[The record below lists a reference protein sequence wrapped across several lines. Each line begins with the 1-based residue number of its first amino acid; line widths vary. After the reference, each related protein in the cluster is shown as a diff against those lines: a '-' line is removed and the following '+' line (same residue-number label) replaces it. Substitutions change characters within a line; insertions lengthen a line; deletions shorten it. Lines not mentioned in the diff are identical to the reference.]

1 MISFTAVQ
9 LAPSTPK
16 IETPKPE
23 LARLVTTK
31 SYESPS
37 VTLESQKK
45 PSADSSPEHELL
57 KDEDEL
63 ELDVIPF
70 SQPPSAKEVAVHQ
83 PPWLKE

>member
-1 MISFTAVQ
+1 MISFTEEQ

-37 VTLESQKK
+37 VIPESQKK
-45 PSADSSPEHELL
+45 PSAVSSPEHELL
-57 KDEDEL
+57 KDEDAL
-63 ELDVIPF
+63 ELDVTPD
-70 SQPPSAKEVAVHQ
+70 SQSPSAKEVAVHQ